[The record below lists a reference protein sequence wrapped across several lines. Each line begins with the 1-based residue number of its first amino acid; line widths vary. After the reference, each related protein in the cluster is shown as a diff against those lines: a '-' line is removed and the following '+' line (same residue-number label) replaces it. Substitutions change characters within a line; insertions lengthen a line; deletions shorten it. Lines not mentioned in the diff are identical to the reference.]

1 MMKTLLIG
9 LGNPILG
16 DDGVGIYV
24 VRAVRERYH
33 GGDLSI
39 VEASLAGLDM
49 LDMLAGYDRV
59 IVVDAI
65 QTTAGKAGQIFRLAP
80 ADFDA
85 VQHSGSPHDIDFTT
99 ALKLGEKLGMS
110 LPREIVIFG
119 IEAGDVTIFSE
130 ECTPRVQEAIP
141 AAVDMV
147 IGELD
152 KGLTS

>member
-1 MMKTLLIG
+1 MVKTLLIG
-9 LGNPILG
+9 LGNPIMG

-33 GGDLSI
+33 AGELSI
-39 VEASLAGLDM
+39 VEASLAGLDL

-65 QTTAGKAGQIFRLAP
+65 QTTVGKAGQIFRLKP

-85 VQHSGSPHDIDFTT
+85 VGHSGSPHGIDFTT

-119 IEAGDVTIFSE
+119 IEAGDATTFSE

-141 AAVDMV
+141 VAVDMV
-147 IGELD
+147 IRELD
-152 KGLTS
+152 KGLAA

>member
-1 MMKTLLIG
+1 MEKTLLIG

-33 GGDLSI
+33 DGDLSI
-39 VEASLAGLDM
+39 VEASLAGLDL
-49 LDMLAGYDRV
+49 LDMLDGYDRV

-65 QTTAGKAGQIFRLAP
+65 QTTAGKAGKIFRLTP

-85 VQHSGSPHDIDFTT
+85 VGHSGSPHDIDFTT

-110 LPREIVIFG
+110 LPREIVFFG
-119 IEAGDVTIFSE
+119 IEAWNVTTFSE

-152 KGLTS
+152 KALTS